1 MALERIEYGA
11 LASSELMNDN
21 FEYLD
26 DRISSVADNLSSESS
41 SIYSS
46 IASMNSTLT
55 QADETLASGISDLE
69 TDLSTLRNEFDS
81 VDLTPKYTNAVTV
94 VNSAGGGSFNINWN
108 GWLAFDLYCNA
119 NSARYQFFIDNVMV
133 GATASDEGDR
143 AAGIVMVKSGSV
155 ATWNDSQSIVIKK
168 VPFIGG

>member
-11 LASSELMNDN
+11 LASSKLLNDN

-26 DRISSVADNLSSESS
+26 NRISSVADNLASESS
-41 SIYSS
+41 GIYSN
-46 IASMNSTLT
+46 IASMNSSLT
-55 QADETLASGISDLE
+55 QADENLASDISDLE
-69 TDLSTLRNEFDS
+69 TNLNTLRNEFDS

-94 VNSAGGGSFNINWN
+94 VNSSGGGSYNINWN

-119 NSARYQFFIDNVMV
+119 NSARYQFYINNVMV

-155 ATWNDSQSIVIKK
+155 ATWNGSQSIVIKK
-168 VPFIGG
+168 IPFVGG